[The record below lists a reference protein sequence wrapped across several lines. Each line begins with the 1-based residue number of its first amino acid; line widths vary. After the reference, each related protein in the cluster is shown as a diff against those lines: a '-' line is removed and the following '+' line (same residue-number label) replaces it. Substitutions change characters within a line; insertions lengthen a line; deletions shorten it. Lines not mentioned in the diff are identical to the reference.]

1 MVFHAMMSPELD
13 QVQAA
18 LALADFD
25 APAAQRLMAPI
36 PRAMRRSDQRSVKS
50 RQASVLIL
58 LYPAEA
64 GLALVLTRRT
74 TNPNDVH
81 SGQISLPGGSQ
92 EPGEAIVQTALRETQ
107 EELGLDCP
115 VQILGFLADLYIP
128 PSDFEVH
135 PVVGYVASR
144 PVWKPDT
151 HEVTEVL
158 ECPLVWLLDETHKT
172 VEEWDYHGDKVIV
185 PWYHVSGHKVWGATA
200 LILSEF
206 EQRLRRAAGLLR

>member
-1 MVFHAMMSPELD
+1 MSAELD

-18 LALADFD
+18 LTLADFD
-25 APAAQRLMAPI
+25 APAAQRLMAPV
-36 PRAMRRSDQRSVKS
+36 PRPLRRSDQRSGQA

-74 TNPNDVH
+74 ANPHDVH

-107 EELGLDCP
+107 EELGLDRP
-115 VQILGFLADLYIP
+115 VQILGFLTCLYIP

-135 PVVGYVASR
+135 PVVGYVAAR

-151 HEVTEVL
+151 REVAEVL
-158 ECPLVWLLDETHKT
+158 ECPLDWLFDEAHKT
-172 VEEWDYHGDKVIV
+172 VEEWDFGGEKVTV
-185 PWYHVSGHKVWGATA
+185 PWYDVSGHKVWGATA
-200 LILSEF
+200 IILSEF
-206 EQRLRRAAGLLR
+206 EQRLRHAARRRS